1 MSTNHHKQNARYK
14 IVQEPSHYGLDSY
27 AVYEKSIETVC
38 AMFSI
43 KQKTF
48 WNYRKAFAT
57 LEEAEKYVDY
67 WVKYRE
73 AEANPK
79 VIGYY

>member
-14 IVQEPSHYGLDSY
+14 IVQEPSYQGLESY
-27 AVYEKSIETVC
+27 VVYEKSIETVYG
-38 AMFSI
+38 MFTI
-43 KQKTF
+43 KEETR
-48 WNYRKAFAT
+48 WNYRKSFAT